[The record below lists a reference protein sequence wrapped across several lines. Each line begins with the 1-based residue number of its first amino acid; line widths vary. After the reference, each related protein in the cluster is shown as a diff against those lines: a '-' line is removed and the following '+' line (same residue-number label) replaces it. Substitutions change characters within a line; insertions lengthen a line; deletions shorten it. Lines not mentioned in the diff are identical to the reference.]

1 MEEVDEFGIPIKKQ
15 ATTEVAVDEF
25 GIPVKKKRTY
35 HNYFYKFYR
44 ACSAAFGAACIAFK
58 AEWNG

>member
-25 GIPVKKKRTY
+25 GIPVKKKELTTTT
-35 HNYFYKFYR
+35 
-44 ACSAAFGAACIAFK
+44 S
-58 AEWNG
+58 